1 MGPLDIFYVVALLLG
16 GGYSLL
22 SVLMGGVSHV
32 AGYLGNIGGDAMG
45 HVGHVGGDAMG
56 HVGQVGHGDVGPVGD
71 AGAGHTPGAAG
82 HHGHVD
88 LGHHGHH
95 ADSAHH
101 GSDQGDSGDSE
112 DSAGRINLLAYLSP
126 TLLAGLLLG
135 VGTGGVASRMAG
147 AQPAPSLAFAGGGG
161 LLLWGSAYLIVTK
174 LFGGSQASSHVQ
186 RDAVV
191 GMPARVV
198 VPIAGSKP
206 GMISLVLAGTHQ
218 TLRAISDDGQPIAA
232 GTDVRVRRIVGGT
245 ATVTRSSLGHWL
257 DPSPT
262 AESERLEGESRDQA
276 AEQRNEL

>member
-1 MGPLDIFYVVALLLG
+1 LDIFYVVALLLG

-32 AGYLGNIGGDAMG
+32 AGHLGNIGGDAMGHIGHVGGDAMG
-45 HVGHVGGDAMG
+45 HVGHVGHGDAMG
-56 HVGQVGHGDVGPVGD
+56 HVGHVGP
-71 AGAGHTPGAAG
+71 GHTPGAAG

-147 AQPAPSLAFAGGGG
+147 AQPAPSLAFAGAGG